1 MDFRTDLAGEIPY
14 LRRFARALAGDAALA
29 DDLVQ
34 DCIERALN
42 KSHLYDPVR
51 PLRAWLYAVLRNI
64 FVSSLRRDRRSGVV
78 KTIDE
83 LAAGEGA
90 ARPEQEDRLAA
101 SQIAA
106 ALDRLPEAQREAIVL
121 IALEE
126 MSYRDA
132 ADIIGVPI
140 GTVMSRLSRGRE
152 ALRAILAEQGQSVLR
167 RVK

>member
-1 MDFRTDLAGEIPY
+1 MDFRTELAGEIPH

-42 KSHLYDPVR
+42 KSHLCDPAR

-64 FVSSLRRDRRSGVV
+64 FVSSLRRGRRSGVV

-83 LAAGEGA
+83 LVEGEGA
-90 ARPEQEDRLAA
+90 TRPEQEDRLAA

-106 ALDRLPEAQREAIVL
+106 ALDRLPDSQREVIVL
-121 IALEE
+121 KPLK
-126 MSYRDA
+126 R
-132 ADIIGVPI
+132 
-140 GTVMSRLSRGRE
+140 
-152 ALRAILAEQGQSVLR
+152 
-167 RVK
+167 

>member
-64 FVSSLRRDRRSGVV
+64 FVSSLRRDRRSGSHDS
-78 KTIDE
+78 T
-83 LAAGEGA
+83 
-90 ARPEQEDRLAA
+90 
-101 SQIAA
+101 
-106 ALDRLPEAQREAIVL
+106 
-121 IALEE
+121 
-126 MSYRDA
+126 
-132 ADIIGVPI
+132 
-140 GTVMSRLSRGRE
+140 
-152 ALRAILAEQGQSVLR
+152 
-167 RVK
+167 

>member
-1 MDFRTDLAGEIPY
+1 MSLTQHPLSAAFPAMSVEDLT
-14 LRRFARALAGDAALA
+14 ALQ
-29 DDLVQ
+29 Q
-34 DCIERALN
+34 DIEA
-42 KSHLYDPVR
+42 
-51 PLRAWLYAVLRNI
+51 
-64 FVSSLRRDRRSGVV
+64 FG
-78 KTIDE
+78 
-83 LAAGEGA
+83 
-90 ARPEQEDRLAA
+90 
-101 SQIAA
+101 
-106 ALDRLPEAQREAIVL
+106 QREAIVL